1 MSIDAEVLNSESV
14 DSLCGMYATEYTSQ
28 SLARMRDPVP
38 SMLNALGACAG
49 FAAQVAV
56 WRTLVLPTGRN
67 PGDFFVY
74 VGKPNE
80 ILFYGEAIN
89 QFLISTPPDRLSFLS
104 LAASTLRNSS
114 ELFDIGE
121 LAGHVAQTVGTEDF
135 GIPRV
140 PPSVDLPELP
150 RAALARTWGKAT
162 HILEGHRPAEW
173 PALLGAAAYNII
185 YSNRAMLAPP
195 IALKILLEAA
205 IPMSKLNPVT
215 VDQSGVP
222 PPSLTNW
229 SMRARHPE
237 NNPEILT
244 EVRSV
249 MPAKPAK
256 LSIRVVFRQPTI
268 AFLNLSGTGC
278 DTIVAEDSAQI
289 GGLFHGKIRV
299 VTTGV
304 PSCDVLFLYCDFEPS
319 GRIVGEGSSLRD
331 LEKRRQRG
339 CHCIGGRSRN
349 DVKSEF
355 SQLLEQRQQPSGQP
369 RHYQ

>member
-1 MSIDAEVLNSESV
+1 MERGLHPGFLPATQAWALFVVRHPLQPELPMSIDAEVLNSESV
-14 DSLCGMYATEYTSQ
+14 DLLCGMYETEYTSQ

-38 SMLNALGACAG
+38 SMLNALGSCAG

-104 LAASTLRNSS
+104 LAASTLRNAS

-162 HILEGHRPAEW
+162 HILEACRPAEW
-173 PALLGAAAYNII
+173 PALLGAAAYYHLFKSGNAGAADCPQNSARS
-185 YSNRAMLAPP
+185 SNTDVEAQSDNGRPVRRPAAVADQLEHAGAPP
-195 IALKILLEAA
+195 REQ
-205 IPMSKLNPVT
+205 SRNP
-215 VDQSGVP
+215 D
-222 PPSLTNW
+222 
-229 SMRARHPE
+229 
-237 NNPEILT
+237 
-244 EVRSV
+244 RS
-249 MPAKPAK
+249 PQRNASQACKANAG
-256 LSIRVVFRQPTI
+256 QACNTI
-268 AFLNLSGTGC
+268 
-278 DTIVAEDSAQI
+278 
-289 GGLFHGKIRV
+289 HK
-299 VTTGV
+299 
-304 PSCDVLFLYCDFEPS
+304 
-319 GRIVGEGSSLRD
+319 SSLPPADDCLPQPIRD
-331 LEKRRQRG
+331 TLRH
-339 CHCIGGRSRN
+339 HCCGG
-349 DVKSEF
+349 
-355 SQLLEQRQQPSGQP
+355 
-369 RHYQ
+369 